1 MHAHLCPRSA
11 PDGHTFTCRS
21 PSQVCTPFREAKCLT
36 IDKPF
41 WAAFICGYC
50 LDNNHDEVD
59 DYNDCFEIGGS
70 QMPAHKPCPRHLEP
84 RRSAQS
90 RGCFCVTPPPQ
101 AHPATPA
108 SKHAQVRQGF
118 DQARWRHAESRLR
131 ARPTE
136 LQQRAP
142 EARATC
148 WGKHLQNLE
157 ILHQD
162 QAGPPVARSRW
173 QPVRHQQDADMQASK
188 NDGVRVAK
196 LQLHSRRHLGS
207 PVL

>member
-90 RGCFCVTPPPQ
+90 RGCFCVTPPPKPTLPPPLRNMRRYVKVLTKPDGVMLKVDYERGQ
-101 AHPATPA
+101 QNSSNGHRKRAPPAGASTFKTSKFFIKIKPGHQWLDLGGNPFVINKTPIC
-108 SKHAQVRQGF
+108 K
-118 DQARWRHAESRLR
+118 QARTTVSESPSSNYTL
-131 ARPTE
+131 
-136 LQQRAP
+136 
-142 EARATC
+142 
-148 WGKHLQNLE
+148 
-157 ILHQD
+157 
-162 QAGPPVARSRW
+162 
-173 QPVRHQQDADMQASK
+173 ADI
-188 NDGVRVAK
+188 
-196 LQLHSRRHLGS
+196 
-207 PVL
+207 